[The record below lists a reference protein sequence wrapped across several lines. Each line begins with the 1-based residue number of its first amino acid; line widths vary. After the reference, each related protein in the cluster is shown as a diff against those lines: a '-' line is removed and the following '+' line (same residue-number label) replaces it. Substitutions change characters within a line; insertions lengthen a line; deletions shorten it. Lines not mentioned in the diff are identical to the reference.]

1 MIQDAAPAPSASH
14 PQLRR
19 GCVDLLIVDDDRDI
33 RETLQELLQD
43 EGYQVATARD
53 GDEGLTRARE
63 LRPSMIL
70 LDLFMPGMDG
80 TEFRRRQLD
89 DEELA
94 DLPVVLV
101 SAAVGMEERIAALG
115 VAGHLEKPL
124 DLQVLFKTVARYC
137 G

>member
-1 MIQDAAPAPSASH
+1 MVHGAATTPSASH
-14 PQLRR
+14 TRLRR
-19 GCVDLLIVDDDRDI
+19 GGVDLLIVDDDRDV

-43 EGYQVATARD
+43 EGYEVATARN

-89 DEELA
+89 DGELA
-94 DLPVVLV
+94 EIPVVLF
-101 SAAVGMEERIAALG
+101 SAAVGVEERIAALG

-124 DLQVLFKTVARYC
+124 DLKLLFKTIARFC

>member
-1 MIQDAAPAPSASH
+1 MIHHAAPTPSAS
-14 PQLRR
+14 PRLRR
-19 GCVDLLIVDDDRDI
+19 GRVDLLIVDDDRDI

-43 EGYQVATARD
+43 EGYEVATARS

-80 TEFRRRQLD
+80 VEFRRRQLGD
-89 DEELA
+89 DELA
-94 DLPVVLV
+94 EIPVVLV
-101 SAAVGMEERIAALG
+101 SAAVGVEERIAALG

-124 DLQVLFKTVARYC
+124 DLKVLFKTIARYC